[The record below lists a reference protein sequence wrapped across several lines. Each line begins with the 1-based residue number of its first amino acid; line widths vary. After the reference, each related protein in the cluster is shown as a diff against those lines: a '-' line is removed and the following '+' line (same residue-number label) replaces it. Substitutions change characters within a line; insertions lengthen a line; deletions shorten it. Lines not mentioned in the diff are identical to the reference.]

1 MTCTSPG
8 QRAGI
13 SSGGGSS
20 EEIRLPPQPPA
31 GDMLRVAVQPRP
43 EGTCILQVIGEIDLV
58 TAPLLRSSAM
68 EALERPHRRLV
79 LDLQQVAFLASSG
92 LAVLVDIRT
101 EALRRGVGLQ
111 LVTTSRA
118 VLRPLIATGLIQLFE
133 VDASGTEPI

>member
-1 MTCTSPG
+1 
-8 QRAGI
+8 
-13 SSGGGSS
+13 
-20 EEIRLPPQPPA
+20 
-31 GDMLRVAVQPRP
+31 MLRVAVQPDP
-43 EGTCILQVIGEIDLV
+43 EGTCILQVVGEIDLV

-68 EALERPHRRLV
+68 EVLERPHRRLV